1 MKEEESEQGS
11 ERGDAA
17 GQEQGCEGQGQR
29 YQWGSHEVHSH
40 TQALLLLLQ

>member
-17 GQEQGCEGQGQR
+17 GQEQGCEGQR